1 MAAAI
6 AEFGRVGF
14 SRGSLNVIAREAGVA
29 KGSLFQYFTD
39 KLDLFATVGEEVA
52 LRIRAGLEPILAEFD
67 PDQPFFGFVTEA
79 LDAWVTYFAEHPAE
93 RAVTVA
99 TNLEMDSSVRDA
111 VRAVSYRQ
119 YLEVLP
125 PLVEAARDKGELRPD
140 VDTDVMVAFLL
151 LILPHLAIA
160 PYVSGMD
167 PVLGMYGQSVTE
179 LKTTVRRFVAM
190 MEVLFA
196 APAGNCSFD

>member
-1 MAAAI
+1 
-6 AEFGRVGF
+6 V
-14 SRGSLNVIAREAGVA
+14 
-29 KGSLFQYFTD
+29 
-39 KLDLFATVGEEVA
+39 
-52 LRIRAGLEPILAEFD
+52 GLEPVLAGFD
-67 PDQPFFGFVTEA
+67 PDQPFFEFVTEA
-79 LDAWVTYFAEHPAE
+79 LDAWVTYFAEHPPE

-160 PYVSGMD
+160 PYVSGLD
-167 PVLGMYGQSVTE
+167 PVLGMYGQSVDE

-196 APAGNCSFD
+196 APASARNRSTD